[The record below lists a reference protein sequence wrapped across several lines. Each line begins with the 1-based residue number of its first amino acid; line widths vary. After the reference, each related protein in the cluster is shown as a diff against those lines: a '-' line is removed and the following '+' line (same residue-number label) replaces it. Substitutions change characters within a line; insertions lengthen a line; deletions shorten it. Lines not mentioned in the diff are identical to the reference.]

1 MVGSRRV
8 FLPTGLGCAVLLVG
22 AAGLALGPTP
32 AWAGAIPDQYP
43 PPVVGLQLS
52 TSVAT
57 PGETIGVTGEGW
69 APGTTETI
77 SIMSSPVVL
86 GTAVANSAGDFHTT
100 DTIPLDETLGSHEI
114 VATGPSE
121 ANPAVPL
128 TLSAQ
133 ITIAASTTAAPT
145 SASLSFTG
153 WDTRGP
159 LIGSLALIVV
169 GSGAVLLSRNR
180 RHRRHA

>member
-1 MVGSRRV
+1 MRVRVGWIR
-8 FLPTGLGCAVLLVG
+8 TGFGCVALLLGTTGFVVVG
-22 AAGLALGPTP
+22 GP
-32 AWAGAIPDQYP
+32 AWAAYP

-57 PGETIGVTGEGW
+57 PGSTIGVTGEGW

-86 GTAVANSAGDFHTT
+86 GTAVANGQGDFTT
-100 DTIPLDETLGSHEI
+100 SDTIPLNASLGSHEI

-121 ANPAVPL
+121 ANPAQPL
-128 TLSAQ
+128 TLSANL
-133 ITIAASTTAAPT
+133 TVVASTAAQPAAAAT
-145 SASLSFTG
+145 QPFTG
-153 WDTRGP
+153 WDTRAP
-159 LIGSLALIVV
+159 LLASLALVV
-169 GSGAVLLSRNR
+169 AGSAAVLIARNR

>member
-8 FLPTGLGCAVLLVG
+8 FLPTGLCCAVLLVG
-22 AAGLALGPTP
+22 AIGLAMGAAP
-32 AWAGAIPDQYP
+32 AWASTLPNQYP

-57 PGETIGVTGEGW
+57 PGQTIGVTGEGW
-69 APGTTETI
+69 AAGTIETI
-77 SIMSSPVVL
+77 SIESTPVVL

-100 DTIPLDETLGSHEI
+100 VTIPLNETLGTHEI

-133 ITIAASTTAAPT
+133 ITIVANTAAAPA
-145 SASLSFTG
+145 SAPLPFTG

-159 LIGSLALIVV
+159 LLGSLALIVV
-169 GSGAVLLSRNR
+169 GSGAVLLTRNR